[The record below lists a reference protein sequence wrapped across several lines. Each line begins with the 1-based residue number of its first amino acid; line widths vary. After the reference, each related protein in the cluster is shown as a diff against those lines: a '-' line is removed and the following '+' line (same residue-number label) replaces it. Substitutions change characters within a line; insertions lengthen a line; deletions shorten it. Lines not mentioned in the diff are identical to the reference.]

1 MTGKLLLQQFWH
13 ESPSW
18 KSSVSEERQQRWV
31 EWMLG
36 LQEIANLRVRRWYGF
51 PKNTVVTLQ
60 ACSDASDYGYGAS
73 AYFSAPDHEVAFIA
87 AKGKVINPA
96 KKPSTPRSE
105 LQALVVSC
113 RLVKTIVEET
123 AGVVNIGKIV
133 FWVDSTA
140 VYH

>member
-1 MTGKLLLQQFWH
+1 MPICDYNNGTASRGTPSSLCTPAATPATTGAEHQ
-13 ESPSW
+13 
-18 KSSVSEERQQRWV
+18 
-31 EWMLG
+31 
-36 LQEIANLRVRRWYGF
+36 
-51 PKNTVVTLQ
+51 
-60 ACSDASDYGYGAS
+60 

-113 RLVKTIVEET
+113 RLVKTIVRET
-123 AGVVNIGKIV
+123 AGVLNIGEIF

-140 VYH
+140 VYHWVRNDRNRYVPFVPNRLAEVHDAFNELQQFQPEVC